1 MTSRRR
7 VGWRRTFH
15 ASLLAA
21 TLALAAALR
30 VHGIARD
37 SLWGDEALGIII
49 AKMPLAD
56 LLRHVAWW
64 EQIPPLHHLVL
75 KAWMTLFGDREA
87 AVRMPSA
94 IAGLAAVVMMYLL
107 TRRLAGRAAALAAA
121 TILAVSPTHIA
132 YAHECRAYALAFF
145 LAVLST
151 DLFVRLSRRS
161 TAGLRVAYVIVSA
174 LLLYAHIYGAFVLAA
189 HNVAFLW
196 DFVRRRRRA
205 QTLLPWLG
213 SDAAVALLFAPMIP
227 VVLRWVSAVN
237 VTFWVKKAYWFD
249 ITRAY
254 WVYTGSKPLLL
265 TAAALFVLGV
275 RFMWRRN
282 RAALPLLLAL
292 TFVPVVV
299 PVVISVL
306 THPSFAPRYGMV
318 ACVGLFPILG
328 AGIASLW
335 WPLRWSTIAA
345 LIALSLIAID
355 GEATRIP
362 KAPWRDA
369 MAYIDR
375 TVPRGDVVV
384 VHIKAGSRLY
394 NYYNRREDLRPR
406 PFDSQSLPVGL
417 PLNPGQHVWFLLYE
431 EWYPL
436 RSMLNRGPWRII
448 AHRRFGD
455 ILIMELE
462 GADESASP
470 SASRP
475 SAASLPTTPSP

>member
-1 MTSRRR
+1 MTPRRR
-7 VGWRRTFH
+7 VGWRRTLH

-21 TLALAAALR
+21 TLALAGALR
-30 VHGIARD
+30 LHGIARD
-37 SLWGDEALGIII
+37 SLWGDEALSVII
-49 AKMPLAD
+49 AKMPLTD

-75 KAWMTLFGDREA
+75 KVWMSIFGDREA

-94 IAGLAAVVMMYLL
+94 LAGLAAVAMMYLL
-107 TRRLAGRAAALAAA
+107 VRRLAGRGAALAAA
-121 TILAVSPTHIA
+121 VVLAVSPMHIA

-151 DLFVRLSRRS
+151 DLFIRATRRPTLALQS
-161 TAGLRVAYVIVSA
+161 AYVIVSA

-189 HNVAFLW
+189 HNIAFLW
-196 DFVRRRRRA
+196 RVVREARPLRTI
-205 QTLLPWLG
+205 QPWL
-213 SDAAVALLFAPMIP
+213 AMNLAIAVLFAPMVP
-227 VVLRWVSAVN
+227 VVLRWLSAVN

-254 WVYTGSKPLLL
+254 WVYSGSKPLLL
-265 TAAALFVLGV
+265 LAAALFVLGV
-275 RFMWRRN
+275 RCLWRRN
-282 RAALPLLLAL
+282 SAALPLLLSL
-292 TFVPVVV
+292 TFVPVVL
-299 PVVISVL
+299 PVMISVL

-318 ACVGLFPILG
+318 ACAGFFPIIG

-335 WPLRWSTIAA
+335 WPLRWVATIVV
-345 LIALSLIAID
+345 IALSLSAID
-355 GEATRIP
+355 GEATKIP

-369 MAYIDR
+369 MAYLDR

-394 NYYNRREDLRPR
+394 NYYNTRQDLRPR
-406 PFDSQSLPVGL
+406 PFDSRTLPVGL

-436 RSMLNRGPWRII
+436 RSMLDRGPWHVI

-462 GADESASP
+462 GDSASAAQR
-470 SASRP
+470 SAP
-475 SAASLPTTPSP
+475 NPAPTTLP